1 MNTMSD
7 KPIYRI
13 LNALSILALAYYTA
27 TSINYLFESD
37 GDIKL
42 PSYERA
48 TNSTLATGQLE
59 AHKAEK

>member
-13 LNALSILALAYYTA
+13 LNALSILALVYYTA
-27 TSINYLFESD
+27 SSINYLFESD
-37 GDIKL
+37 GDVKL

-48 TNSTLATGQLE
+48 TTSNLSVDQLE
-59 AHKAEK
+59 AHKAGN